1 MQPVIFRGLVIS
13 FRIICAVMFS
23 MIGSRC
29 CVQVKS
35 WKMMKMPRQEGRRTV
50 DGGMTKTTS
59 KTMKARVQRIHQ
71 LLNQSWVCK
80 KKQNKRIRSVGDWR
94 VGGFGGSSPK
104 DLLGNINRGKIGLK
118 GDFSLENFVMF
129 TCKRNYFILQRKTTS
144 LPAGE
149 SEMWNVSMQ
158 LNE

>member
-1 MQPVIFRGLVIS
+1 M
-13 FRIICAVMFS
+13 
-23 MIGSRC
+23 
-29 CVQVKS
+29 
-35 WKMMKMPRQEGRRTV
+35 
-50 DGGMTKTTS
+50 
-59 KTMKARVQRIHQ
+59 
-71 LLNQSWVCK
+71 
-80 KKQNKRIRSVGDWR
+80 

-118 GDFSLENFVMF
+118 RDFSLENFVMF
-129 TCKRNYFILQRKTTS
+129 TCKRNYFILQRKTAS